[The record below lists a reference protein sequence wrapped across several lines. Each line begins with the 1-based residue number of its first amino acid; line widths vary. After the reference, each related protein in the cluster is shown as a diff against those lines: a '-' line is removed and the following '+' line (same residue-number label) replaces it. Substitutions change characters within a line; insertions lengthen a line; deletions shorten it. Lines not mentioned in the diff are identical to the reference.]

1 MKNNIKG
8 LGILFCFLIFG
19 NLHAQSPQAFNYQAI
34 ARNSTGILLASQSIG
49 IKVLIHQGSSG
60 GTIVYSETF
69 TTTTN
74 QFGLFTISV
83 GKGTPVTGTFASIN
97 WSSGNYWL
105 QVQMDPAGGTTYV
118 DMGTSQLLSVPYAM
132 YATSAATSG
141 ITGPTGPTGSTG
153 SIGATGPTGAGAT
166 GPTGVTGPTG
176 SAGSIG
182 VTGPTGSGATGPTG
196 VTGPTGSAGS
206 IGVTGPTGAGATGP
220 TGVTG
225 PTGSAGS
232 IGITGPTG
240 AGATG
245 PTGVTGPT
253 GSAGSIGATGP
264 TGAGATGPTGVTGP
278 TGIFSPG
285 TGTANYLARWR
296 STSSL
301 GKGLIRDDSTS
312 VGINAAPNG
321 SYLLYLDGA
330 STLSGLYAQY
340 SSQNFG
346 SLGVSTSGTNYA
358 VYGNAN
364 NGGTATADYGGYF
377 ATGTSTNQYSLRLDG
392 DFYNQQTASSEATL
406 TEPSGN
412 LPIGGYTYVGR
423 AAILYR
429 DGSSIVVVT
438 EYTAT
443 AAAATGMLLR
453 LTRSTVNDGID
464 VGTVVGYA
472 AQSPQGANYWI
483 NAAINHRDNGLVDG
497 TTYYY
502 KLWIKGVNGTPTP
515 QWSIIPML
523 VKE

>member
-19 NLHAQSPQAFNYQAI
+19 NIQAQSPQAFNYQAI
-34 ARNSTGILLASQSIG
+34 ARNSTGVLLASQSIG

-141 ITGPTGPTGSTG
+141 ITGPTGPTGSAG
-153 SIGATGPTGAGAT
+153 SIGATGPTGA
-166 GPTGVTGPTG
+166 
-176 SAGSIG
+176 
-182 VTGPTGSGATGPTG
+182 GATGPTG

-232 IGITGPTG
+232 IGATGPTG

-285 TGTANYLARWR
+285 TGTTNYLARWR

-321 SYLLYLDGA
+321 SYLLYLNGA

-340 SSQNFG
+340 SAQNFG

-364 NGGTATADYGGYF
+364 NGGTATADYAGYF
-377 ATGTSTNQYSLRLDG
+377 TTGTAANQYSLRLVG
-392 DFYNQQTASSEATL
+392 DFYNQATTNSESAF
-406 TEPSGN
+406 TEPTGN
-412 LPIGGYTYVGR
+412 VPIGAYTYIGR
-423 AAILYR
+423 IGITYK
-429 DGSSIVVVT
+429 DGSSIIVVST
-438 EYTAT
+438 ISANITAS
-443 AAAATGMLLR
+443 AGILVR
-453 LTRSTVNDGID
+453 LTRSTVDDASD

-472 AQSPQGANYWI
+472 AQSAAGANYWV
-483 NAAINHRDNGLVDG
+483 NTSINHRDSGLADG

-502 KLWIKGVNGTPTP
+502 KLWTKGINGVPIP

-523 VKE
+523 VKD